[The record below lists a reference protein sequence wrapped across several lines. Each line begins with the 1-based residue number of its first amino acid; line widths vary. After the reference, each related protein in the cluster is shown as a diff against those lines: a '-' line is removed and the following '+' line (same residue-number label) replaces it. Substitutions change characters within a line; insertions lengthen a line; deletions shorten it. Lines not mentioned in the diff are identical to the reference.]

1 MASTLRFLHSASAQ
15 DAALADPSLLG
26 VLAFSQEPSSV
37 SAPLL
42 QITTAYNDASLELW
56 LGKGK
61 TISGN
66 SGDISYRHDGE
77 YLFGTLHIDEPLGG
91 SIPPLQQAT
100 ESAYRQIFTLMASLG
115 YPVSL
120 RFWNYIADINA
131 VTHGLERYRQF
142 NLGRQ
147 EAYLA
152 SGREIKDDLP
162 AACALGIDQ
171 GPLSIAFLAGRTP
184 GLPIE
189 NPRQISAYDY
199 PQDYGPRSPTFS
211 RAYLLP
217 QAGLLLIS
225 GTASIV
231 GHKTVHAGD
240 VRAQTRE
247 TLANLQAVITAANQ
261 HLPGIEPKHLACRVY
276 IRNAEDRSAITQEIE
291 RIWGADIQA
300 SFVRAD
306 ICRADLLLEIEATA
320 DRNAALN
327 AS

>member
-1 MASTLRFLHSASAQ
+1 
-15 DAALADPSLLG
+15 LADPSLLG
-26 VLAFSQEPSSV
+26 GLAFSHESP
-37 SAPLL
+37 PLKASFL
-42 QITTAYNDASLELW
+42 HIPAASNDASLELW
-56 LGKGK
+56 VGSAPVIAGA
-61 TISGN
+61 
-66 SGDISYRHDGE
+66 SGDIRFRHDGE
-77 YLFGTLHIDEPLGG
+77 YLFGILQVDEPVEA
-91 SIPPLQQAT
+91 STSPLQQTT
-100 ESAYRQIFTLMASLG
+100 ESAYRQIFALMASLG

-120 RFWNYIADINA
+120 RFWNYIAGINK

-152 SGREIKDDLP
+152 SGREVKDDLP

-189 NPRQISAYDY
+189 IPRQISAYDY

-225 GTASIV
+225 GTASII
-231 GHKTVHAGD
+231 GHQTVHIGD
-240 VRAQTRE
+240 VKAQTRE
-247 TLANLQAVITAANQ
+247 TLTNLQAVIAAANR
-261 HLPGIEPKHLACRVY
+261 HLPGFEPKHLACRVY
-276 IRNAEDRSAITQEIE
+276 VRHAEDIPTIAREIE
-291 RIWGADIQA
+291 DAWGPGIEA

-320 DRNAALN
+320 DPH
-327 AS
+327 ASLRPT

>member
-1 MASTLRFLHSASAQ
+1 
-15 DAALADPSLLG
+15 LADPSLLG
-26 VLAFSQEPSSV
+26 GVAFSHEPPSLA
-37 SAPLL
+37 APLL
-42 QITTAYNDASLELW
+42 HVPTANASLELW
-56 LGKGK
+56 LGAGP
-61 TISGN
+61 TTAGI
-66 SGDISYRHDGE
+66 SGDIHFRHDGE
-77 YLFGTLHIDEPLGG
+77 YLFGILHIAEPMEA
-91 SIPPLQQAT
+91 SAPPLQQAT
-100 ESAYRQIFTLMASLG
+100 ESAYRQIFALMASLG

-120 RFWNYIADINA
+120 RFWNYIADINT

-152 SGREIKDDLP
+152 SGREVKDDLP

-231 GHKTVHAGD
+231 GHQTVHPGD

-247 TLANLQAVITAANQ
+247 TLANLQAVMATANR
-261 HLPGIEPKHLACRVY
+261 HLPGFELKHLACRVY
-276 IRNAEDRSAITQEIE
+276 VRHTEDMPAIAREIE
-291 RIWGADIQA
+291 RTWGPDIQA

-320 DRNAALN
+320 DRHACLN
-327 AS
+327 AP